1 MYAPLVIV
9 GGSAANLL
17 IAGMFV
23 ARVVAP
29 SWAAPLGFAGTAMA
43 IPLAAASVVA
53 VRDGASIWDIVLP
66 LVFVA
71 YAVLEVL
78 LDGVLHVAFR
88 STAWLGPYLLLY
100 YAGQWAIIG
109 RRSAP
114 HARAGSWSSS
124 PTSSVLP
131 PRSSRTLGWGTPSR
145 SARRTTQR

>member
-1 MYAPLVIV
+1 MYAPLVVV

-53 VRDGASIWDIVLP
+53 VRNGASVWDIVLP

-78 LDGVLHVAFR
+78 LDGVLHIAFR

-109 RRSAP
+109 AAFRASREGGFVVLITYFACLAATFFSYARVG
-114 HARAGSWSSS
+114 HAQ
-124 PTSSVLP
+124 P
-131 PRSSRTLGWGTPSR
+131 
-145 SARRTTQR
+145 